1 MNSPVAGGGAP
12 ESFFSPGQAE
22 RGQAGAGRAAAAGV
36 TAGACPGCAGGAGN
50 QGDAGRGPCAGG
62 ACQGCDPLQ
71 EQHPWTNWTGSRN
84 TVQPDLVNQ
93 GTAQSF
99 QNQGMV
105 FPPGVGVPVP
115 PSSCSHGSGS
125 GGGSVGPQP
134 GMFVPPMPVYG
145 YGPPRTGMGVVNPT
159 LQMMNQR
166 PGNMRNQMAG
176 NGLQN
181 GPMQCGSNFDRVTQI
196 QQLLQGLNAREL
208 QQVFKT
214 LKDWLMV
221 TTSVLFPIVWGMFH
235 LSLEGGSYLMRLVIY
250 LVWGLVKADLRVEM
264 FSPVVRSGW
273 VLVPQ

>member
-12 ESFFSPGQAE
+12 ESFPGQAE

-71 EQHPWTNWTGSRN
+71 EQDPWTNWTGSRN

-166 PGNMRNQMAG
+166 PG
-176 NGLQN
+176 
-181 GPMQCGSNFDRVTQI
+181 T
-196 QQLLQGLNAREL
+196 REYE
-208 QQVFKT
+208 KSDGR
-214 LKDWLMV
+214 KWSSEWSDAMW
-221 TTSVLFPIVWGMFH
+221 
-235 LSLEGGSYLMRLVIY
+235 Y
-250 LVWGLVKADLRVEM
+250 
-264 FSPVVRSGW
+264 
-273 VLVPQ
+273 